1 MGWGQIG
8 QHRKHGEK
16 GGRKVGRH
24 KHLWSYVI
32 NYEPDYFGKKGF
44 KTPQS
49 IKGKT
54 RPINVGQVDQLIA
67 KLSLEG
73 QLAKKD
79 GKPYIDLD
87 AIGYGKL
94 LATGNLTKPAML
106 KVASYSENAF
116 KKVEEAGGK
125 IIGEPKEE
133 TEEKEEKPEK
143 TEKAEEGA
151 A

>member
-1 MGWGQIG
+1 MGWGQVG

-32 NYEPDYFGKKGF
+32 RYEPDYFGKRGF

-49 IKGKT
+49 IKGKG
-54 RPINVGQVDQLIA
+54 RPINIGQVDQLIA

-73 QLAKKD
+73 QLVKKQ
-79 GKPYIDLD
+79 GKPYIDLG
-87 AIGYGKL
+87 ALGYSKL
-94 LATGNLTKPAML
+94 LAAGKLTKPAMI

-116 KKVEEAGGK
+116 KKIGEAGGK
-125 IIGEPKEE
+125 IMGEPKEE
-133 TEEKEEKPEK
+133 TKEEVEE
-143 TEKAEEGA
+143 TEKASEEGA